1 MTDRP
6 PLRDKPVVVL
16 DTETT
21 GLDENENEMLEI
33 SIIRP
38 DTSII
43 LDTKIKPVQ
52 IETAHPKALEV
63 NGYNEEEW
71 ADAPTWNEIAPFVK
85 EALTDVVILGQNVS
99 FDMRFV
105 NAWLK
110 RTDVGN
116 EGVSYHTI
124 DTATLAYE
132 HLAPCG
138 LQRLNLDAVCDFL
151 GIPND
156 GAHRALADCKRAL
169 IVYNKLK
176 RATWLNRLVWR
187 VMRSRRAD

>member
-1 MTDRP
+1 MTDQP
-6 PLRDKPVVVL
+6 PLRDKPVVIL

-21 GLDENENEMLEI
+21 GLDENTHEILEI

-38 DTSII
+38 DTSIL
-43 LDTKIKPVQ
+43 LDTKVRPIQ
-52 IETAHPKALEV
+52 IETAHPVALEV
-63 NGYNEEEW
+63 NGYVEEEW
-71 ADAPTWNEIAPFVK
+71 IDAPTWNEIAPKVK
-85 EALTDVVILGQNVS
+85 ESLTDVVILGHNVS

-105 NAWLK
+105 NTWLR

-124 DTATLAYE
+124 DTTTFAYE

-156 GAHRALADCKRAL
+156 GAHQSLADTKRTL
-169 IVYNKLK
+169 LVYNKLV
-176 RATWLNRLVWR
+176 RATWLNRLWWR
-187 VMRSRRAD
+187 VLRSRRS